1 MHPDQRLAAFA
12 AADLYVVITE
22 AFCAGRHAHEILV
35 QALMA
40 GVRLVQLRE
49 KEMSGR
55 SLYHLALEFRRL
67 TAAAGALL
75 IIDDRLDIALACG
88 ADGVHLGQE
97 DLPLEVARKIAPE
110 LIIGA
115 STHSLEEAL
124 AAEAAG
130 ASYVNIGPIFATQT
144 KPDVTPLGVEAI
156 DRIAPALR
164 IPWTT
169 MGGITQGNIGQVVAH
184 GARHPAVM
192 SAVTAAA
199 DPQAAA
205 LELRQIILAGREGPV
220 QLH

>member
-1 MHPDQRLAAFA
+1 MNHAQCLAVFEK
-12 AADLYVVITE
+12 ADLYVVITT
-22 AFCAGRHAHEILV
+22 AFCAGRAALLV
-35 QALMA
+35 LEETLAA
-40 GVRLVQLRE
+40 GVRLVQMRE
-49 KEMSGR
+49 KELGG
-55 SLYHLALEFRRL
+55 LALYELAREFRQR

-75 IIDDRLDIALACG
+75 IIDDRLDIALASG

-97 DLPLEVARKIAPE
+97 DLPVRAARSIAPE

-130 ASYVNIGPIFATQT
+130 ASYVNIGPIFATPT
-144 KPDVTPLGVEAI
+144 KPNMTPLGPEALG
-156 DRIAPALR
+156 RITPHLR

-169 MGGITQGNIGQVVAH
+169 MGGINLSNISQAVAH

-199 DPQAAA
+199 DPRAAA
-205 LELRQIILAGREGPV
+205 LELRQIVLAGKKE
-220 QLH
+220 

>member
-1 MHPDQRLAAFA
+1 MNHAQCLTVFEK
-12 AADLYVVITE
+12 ADLYVVITT
-22 AFCAGRHAHEILV
+22 AFCAGRT
-35 QALMA
+35 ALAVLEETLAA
-40 GVRLVQLRE
+40 GVRLVQMRE
-49 KEMSGR
+49 KELSGR
-55 SLYHLALEFRRL
+55 ALYELAREFRQR
-67 TAAAGALL
+67 TAAVGALL
-75 IIDDRLDIALACG
+75 IIDDRVDIALASG

-97 DLPLEVARKIAPE
+97 DLPVSAARLMGPD

-124 AAEAAG
+124 AAEGAG

-144 KPDVTPLGVEAI
+144 KPTATPLGPEAL
-156 DRIAPALR
+156 DRITPYLR

-169 MGGITQGNIGQVVAH
+169 MGGINMANIGQVVAH

-205 LELRQIILAGREGPV
+205 LGLRQIILAGGEREKI
-220 QLH
+220 

>member
-1 MHPDQRLAAFA
+1 MQPGKRLATFQE
-12 AADLYVVITE
+12 ADLYVVLTT
-22 AFCAGRHAHEILV
+22 AFCAGRTALDILDQTLAAGVKLV
-35 QALMA
+35 QM
-40 GVRLVQLRE
+40 RE
-49 KEMSGR
+49 KELGGR
-55 SLYHLALEFRRL
+55 ALFELAQEFRQRTL
-67 TAAAGALL
+67 AAGALL
-75 IIDDRLDIALACG
+75 IIDDRLDIALAAA

-97 DLPLEVARKIAPE
+97 DLPVGAARAIAPE

-144 KPDVTPLGVEAI
+144 KPTATPLGPEALG
-156 DRIAPALR
+156 RIAPRLR

-169 MGGITQGNIGQVVAH
+169 MGGITAANIGQVVAQ

-199 DPQAAA
+199 APQAAA
-205 LELRQIILAGREGPV
+205 LELRRIIQAGR
-220 QLH
+220 